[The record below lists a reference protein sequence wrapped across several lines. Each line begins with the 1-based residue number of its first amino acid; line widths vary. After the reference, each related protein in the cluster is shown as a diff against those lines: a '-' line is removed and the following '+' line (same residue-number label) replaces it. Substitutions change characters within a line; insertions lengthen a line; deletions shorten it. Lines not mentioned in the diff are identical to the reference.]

1 VIRHDPLAWGDS
13 LTDQEMWDNAVA
25 VVRGE
30 YAALAGE
37 EKAGVESVAGL
48 IRLKKEEIFSLAE
61 NKDAS
66 KFCESCRGACC
77 AKGKYH
83 FTVVDL
89 LVYFAGD
96 ADLFSPSFCGDLCP
110 YLGSGRCLMSPSFR
124 PLTCITFHCEP
135 LEMLLSPAELERMYS
150 LERELRNHYAQL
162 ETFFG
167 TRLTQGL
174 LLNYEVYRD
183 GRSTGILA
191 NK

>member
-1 VIRHDPLAWGDS
+1 
-13 LTDQEMWDNAVA
+13 MWDSAVA

-30 YAALAGE
+30 YAALSGE
-37 EKAGVESVAGL
+37 EKAGVGSVADF
-48 IRLKKEEIFSLAE
+48 IRLKKEEIFSLTE
-61 NKDAS
+61 NKGAS
-66 KFCESCRGACC
+66 EFCENCRGACC
-77 AKGKYH
+77 ANGKYH

-89 LVYFAGD
+89 LVFFSGNAE
-96 ADLFSPSFCGDLCP
+96 LFSPFFSGNLCP
-110 YLGSGRCLMSPSFR
+110 YLGNGKCLMSPSFR

-150 LERELRNHYAQL
+150 LELELRNYYSQL

-174 LLNYEVYRD
+174 LLNYEVYRE

-191 NK
+191 KK